1 MGFYLGS
8 WFAYFVYI
16 SSCIAQLG
24 EISGI
29 FHKILRKYMSLHETA
44 RESICAR
51 EPRPIMFWSIGGQ
64 TSKWCPHKQHFDFL
78 SDKTNRFY
86 VVLGV
91 NINRS

>member
-1 MGFYLGS
+1 MDFYLGS
-8 WFAYFVYI
+8 RFAYFVYI
-16 SSCIAQLG
+16 SSCIAQLE

-29 FHKILRKYMSLHETA
+29 FHKILRNKSLRETA
-44 RESICAR
+44 KESICAR
-51 EPRPIMFWSIGGQ
+51 EPKLIMFWSIGGQ
-64 TSKWCPHKQHFDFL
+64 TSKWCHYKQHFDFL

>member
-8 WFAYFVYI
+8 RFAYFVYI
-16 SSCIAQLG
+16 SSCIAQLE
-24 EISGI
+24 EISSI
-29 FHKILRKYMSLHETA
+29 FHKILRNKSLHETA
-44 RESICAR
+44 KESICAR
-51 EPRPIMFWSIGGQ
+51 EPKPIMFWSIGGQ
-64 TSKWCPHKQHFDFL
+64 RSKWCHHKQHFDFL